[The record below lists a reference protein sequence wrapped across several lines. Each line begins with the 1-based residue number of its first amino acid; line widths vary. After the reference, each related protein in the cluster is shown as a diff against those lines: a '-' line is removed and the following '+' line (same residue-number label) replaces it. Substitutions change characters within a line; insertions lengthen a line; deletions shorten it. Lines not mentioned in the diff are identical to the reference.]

1 MKQEAQYHLIAK
13 LNRRDERAFYIVFHQ
28 LYPAIVSFANKLVQ
42 DINLAQEICSDSFI
56 KLYQS
61 DEIFAGLENV
71 KAWLFT
77 ITKNGCLNA
86 IKKIKHQTQV
96 QKQLQQILE
105 ADDRNFIIE
114 QEIQSELI
122 ELIYLSIEKLPAQ
135 CRRVFQ
141 MNMQGMSYEEIA
153 EALKV
158 SISTVRNQKARGL
171 KLLKIAILKERGLTV
186 SAVTISVVLLDLLG
200 SK

>member
-13 LNRRDERAFYIVFHQ
+13 LNRRDERAFYTVFHQ

-61 DEIFAGLENV
+61 EEIFAGLENV

-77 ITKNGCLNA
+77 ITKNGCLDA

-105 ADDRNFIIE
+105 SDDRNFITK

-122 ELIYLSIEKLPAQ
+122 EFIYLSIEKLPAQ

-153 EALKV
+153 AALKV

-171 KLLKIAILKERGLTV
+171 KLLKIAVLKERGLSV
-186 SAVTISVVLLDLLG
+186 SAVTVSIVLLELFG

>member
-1 MKQEAQYHLIAK
+1 MKQEAQYHLISN
-13 LNRRDERAFYIVFHQ
+13 LNRRDEHAFYTVFHE
-28 LYPAIVSFANKLVQ
+28 LYPTIVMFANKLVQ

-71 KAWLFT
+71 KAYLFS
-77 ITKNGCLNA
+77 ITKRGCLDA

-96 QKQLQQILE
+96 QKKLQQLLE
-105 ADDRNFIIE
+105 ADDRNFITQ

-122 ELIYLSIEKLPAQ
+122 ELIYRSIEKLPSQ
-135 CRRVFQ
+135 CRRVLE

-153 EALKV
+153 ETLNV
-158 SISTVRNQKARGL
+158 STSTVRNQKARGL
-171 KLLKIAILKERGLTV
+171 KFLKLAVLKERGLSV
-186 SAVTISVVLLDLLG
+186 SAVIVSVVLLELLG
-200 SK
+200 NK